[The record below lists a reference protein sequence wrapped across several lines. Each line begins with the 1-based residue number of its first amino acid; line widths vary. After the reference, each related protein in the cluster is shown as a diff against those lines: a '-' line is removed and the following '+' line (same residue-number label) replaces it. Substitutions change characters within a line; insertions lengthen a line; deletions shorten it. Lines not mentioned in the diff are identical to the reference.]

1 MVNHVFSMREQWKSA
16 LVFGHVRLRCLL
28 RTSSMV
34 IPSDELHAHGEAEQF
49 VEIFDVRI
57 LSFGEHTLNPP

>member
-1 MVNHVFSMREQWKSA
+1 
-16 LVFGHVRLRCLL
+16 
-28 RTSSMV
+28 MV